1 MAVIGYIRVST
12 ESQDYNNQRLAILDF
27 CNKEEMTVEDW
38 YEVTISSRK
47 STKKRRVDEL
57 LEHLKPKDQLIV
69 SELSRLARSVGQISI
84 IVDRLIDNDIYLT
97 SIKEGIKING
107 RMNLQT
113 KTMVTMFSLFSE
125 IERDLISE
133 RTKEGLRAAKE
144 KGKILG
150 RPKGGS
156 ILEGKEEL
164 IKTEL
169 GYGVAVSA
177 IARKLGCSRGTLIR
191 FIDSKKL
198 KQGCNPNN
206 KS

>member
-27 CNKEEMTVEDW
+27 CNKEEMTVDDW
-38 YEVTISSRK
+38 YEVTISSRT

-57 LEHLKPKDQLIV
+57 LEHLKPKDHLIV
-69 SELSRLARSVGQISI
+69 SELSRLARSVGQIAI
-84 IVDRLIDNDIYLT
+84 IVDKLIESEIYLT

-133 RTKEGLRAAKE
+133 RTKEGLRAARS

-156 ILEGKEEL
+156 ILEGKEEF

-169 GYGVAVSA
+169 RYGVAVSA
-177 IARKLGCSRGTLIR
+177 IARKLKCSRGTLIR
-191 FIDSKKL
+191 FIESKKL
-198 KQGCNPNN
+198 K
-206 KS
+206 

>member
-38 YEVTISSRK
+38 YELTISSMK

-57 LEHLKPKDQLIV
+57 LEYLKPKDQLIV
-69 SELSRLARSVGQISI
+69 SELSRLARSVGQIAI
-84 IVDRLIDNDIYLT
+84 IVDRLIENDIYLT

-107 RMNLQT
+107 KMNIQT
-113 KTMVTMFSLFSE
+113 KTIVTMFSLFSE

-133 RTKEGLRAAKE
+133 RTKEGLQAARS

-164 IKTEL
+164 IQTEL
-169 GYGVAVSA
+169 NYGVAVSA

-191 FIDSKKL
+191 FIESKKL
-198 KQGCNPNN
+198 K
-206 KS
+206 